1 MTDTIA
7 TLAEVETAI
16 NQAATE
22 GLPRPTWQ
30 TVGVNHGNHGPFI
43 NLGLNTPADV
53 DRWAAHVNA
62 TVGYGDCTYTP
73 AVGAPFHEYG
83 TNAPG
88 SVYGRW
94 LGRTVYVS
102 CQVPGPHPA

>member
-16 NQAATE
+16 NEAVTG
-22 GLPRPTWQ
+22 GLPRPSWKV
-30 TVGVNHGNHGPFI
+30 VGGDSRPFI
-43 NLGLNTPADV
+43 NLGMDTRAEV
-53 DRWAAHVNA
+53 DLWAAHVNA
-62 TVGYGDCTYTP
+62 TVGYGDCTFTP
-73 AVGAPFHEYG
+73 LNGGPFHEYG
-83 TNAPG
+83 TNAPN

-94 LGRTVYVS
+94 LGRAVYVS

>member
-1 MTDTIA
+1 MTDTAA

-16 NQAATE
+16 NTAVAD
-22 GLPRPTWQ
+22 GLPQPARK
-30 TVGVNHGNHGPFI
+30 TVGANHGNHGPFV

-53 DRWAAHVNA
+53 DRWAAHVGA
-62 TVGYGDCTYTP
+62 TVGYGDITYTP
-73 AVGAPFHEYG
+73 AEGDPFHEYG
-83 TNAPG
+83 TNAEG